1 MHCWSCQ
8 RFVALA
14 SLSMARR
21 PRIFEPGA
29 YYHVAARGNNG
40 EAIVRNDFDRLD
52 FLRWLS
58 RIVFDYRWRVVTYC
72 LMTNHYHLLMRATEG
87 GFDRGMQLLNSGHAR
102 RMNRKHGR
110 TGHLFR
116 NHYSW
121 WPVESDEHLHEA
133 VRYIVLN
140 PIRAGICTKP
150 EEWPWSSYRAAVD
163 LEHPADFLA
172 LGELHGIFGTSPA
185 RARVAFRDFVAAGH
199 GQVSDTWPWD
209 TVT

>member
-1 MHCWSCQ
+1 
-8 RFVALA
+8 
-14 SLSMARR
+14 MARR
-21 PRIFEPGA
+21 LRIFEPGA

-40 EAIVRNDFDRLD
+40 EPIVRDDLDRLD

-58 RIVFDYRWRVVTYC
+58 RIVFENRWRVITYC
-72 LMTNHYHLLMRATEG
+72 LMTNHYHLLMRATEV
-87 GFDRGMQLLNSGHAR
+87 GFATGMQLLNCGHAR

-121 WPVESDEHLHEA
+121 WPIESDEHLHEA

-140 PIRAGICTKP
+140 PVRAGICMAP
-150 EEWPWSSYRAAVD
+150 EQWHWSSYRAAVD
-163 LEHPADFLA
+163 LEHPPDFLA
-172 LGELHGIFGTSPA
+172 LGDLLGLFGASPA
-185 RARVAFRDFVAAGH
+185 QARVAFRDFVAAGDV
-199 GQVSDTWPWD
+199 QVSDTEPWD

>member
-1 MHCWSCQ
+1 
-8 RFVALA
+8 
-14 SLSMARR
+14 MARR

-40 EAIVRNDFDRLD
+40 EPIVRNDLDRLD

-58 RIVFDYRWRVVTYC
+58 RIVFDYRWRIVTYC

-87 GFDRGMQLLNSGHAR
+87 GFARGMQLLNSGHAR

-121 WPVESDEHLHEA
+121 WPVESDEHLLEA

-140 PIRAGICTKP
+140 PVRAGICAKP
-150 EEWPWSSYRAAVD
+150 EQWPWSSYRAAVD
-163 LEHPADFLA
+163 LEHPPDFLE
-172 LGELHGIFGTSPA
+172 LGELLGIFGTNPE
-185 RARVAFRDFVAAGH
+185 RARVAFRDFVAAGDVP
-199 GQVSDTWPWD
+199 VSDTWTWD